1 MRTVDTESYLDM
13 VKGLVQEGKEVSVR
27 ISGGSMSPFLAGLRD
42 TILISPIT
50 RPLKRGDM
58 ALFQRIS
65 GQYVM
70 HRIRYVRKEKGQEQY
85 YFIGDAQIQTEGP
98 IERDQICGVITAV
111 QRKGKWLKQGSFWW
125 EFFRIVWLRMIPLRR
140 PLINLYSILAQWVRE
155 GM

>member
-27 ISGGSMSPFLAGLRD
+27 ISGGSMSPFLAGQRD

-111 QRKGKWLKQGSFWW
+111 QRKGKWLKPGSFWW
-125 EFFRIVWLRMIPLRR
+125 EFFRVVWLRIVPLRS
-140 PLINLYSILAQWVRE
+140 PLINLYCALVPKRK
-155 GM
+155 